1 MLSASRTPTP
11 LASQQLP
18 PPTVHPSMT
27 PMLTFTITQQ
37 GCRACP
43 STGTHLQVLIP
54 ACQAAS
60 LTGNVHLLRDLAA
73 STATPLAACQPLS
86 PPILGLQ
93 PHHTLC
99 CHSMQLQHHRVPP
112 AHSQHLRICLGCISL
127 QRVLHQSMGHTLP
140 CHTLAYTLRMLHL
153 LLSLCMPVQQD
164 WQLQTRL

>member
-1 MLSASRTPTP
+1 MLSASCTPTP

-27 PMLTFTITQQ
+27 PMLTSPITQQ

-54 ACQAAS
+54 ACHAAS
-60 LTGNVHLLRDLAA
+60 PTRKVHLLRDRAA
-73 STATPLAACQPLS
+73 MPLAACRPFH
-86 PPILGLQ
+86 PPILVLE
-93 PHHTLC
+93 PHHILR

-127 QRVLHQSMGHTLP
+127 RQALHQSMGHTLR

-153 LLSLCMPVQQD
+153 LLSLCMPV
-164 WQLQTRL
+164 